1 MYKNREELLK
11 ELEDVKAD
19 RDDALDALASAVEA
33 KKRIVELND
42 ELEEYKKREDMKAE
56 FDKAA
61 SQIKIL
67 NDSFVEAGFTN
78 EQAFTLITVIIP
90 AMLNPAQAPSID
102 RLLGELL

>member
-1 MYKNREELLK
+1 MYRSREELLK

-19 RDDALDALASAVEA
+19 RDDALASAVEA
-33 KKRIVELND
+33 KKCIVELND
-42 ELEEYKKREDMKAE
+42 ELEEYKRREDMKAE

-67 NDSFVEAGFTN
+67 NDSFVDAGFTN
-78 EQAFTLITVIIP
+78 EQAFSLITAIIP

>member
-19 RDDALDALASAVEA
+19 RDDALASAVEA

-42 ELEEYKKREDMKAE
+42 ELEEYKKREDMKAD
-56 FDKAA
+56 FDKAT
-61 SQIKIL
+61 SQTKML

-78 EQAFTLITVIIP
+78 EQAFALITVIIP
-90 AMLNPAQAPSID
+90 ALLNPAQAPSID

>member
-19 RDDALDALASAVEA
+19 RDDALASAVEA

-42 ELEEYKKREDMKAE
+42 ELEEYKRREDMKAD
-56 FDKAA
+56 FDKVAN
-61 SQIKIL
+61 QTKML

-78 EQAFTLITVIIP
+78 EQAFALITAIIS
-90 AMLNPAQAPSID
+90 AMLNPTQAPSID

>member
-1 MYKNREELLK
+1 MYRSREELLK

-19 RDDALDALASAVEA
+19 RDDALASAVEA

-42 ELEEYKKREDMKAE
+42 ELEEYKKREDMKAD

-67 NDSFVEAGFTN
+67 FDSFVDAGFTN
-78 EQAFTLITVIIP
+78 EQAFSLITAIIP

-102 RLLGELL
+102 RFLSELL

>member
-19 RDDALDALASAVEA
+19 RDDELASAVEA

-42 ELEEYKKREDMKAE
+42 ELEEYKKREDMKAD

-61 SQIKIL
+61 SQTKML

-78 EQAFTLITVIIP
+78 EQAFALITTIIP
-90 AMLNPAQAPSID
+90 ALLNPAQAPSID

>member
-1 MYKNREELLK
+1 MHKNREELLK

-19 RDDALDALASAVEA
+19 RDDALASAVEA

-42 ELEEYKKREDMKAE
+42 ELEEYKRREDMKAD

-67 NDSFVEAGFTN
+67 NDSFVDAGFTN
-78 EQAFTLITVIIP
+78 EQAFALITAIIP
-90 AMLNPAQAPSID
+90 AILNPAQAPSID

>member
-11 ELEDVKAD
+11 ELEDVKMD
-19 RDDALDALASAVEA
+19 RDDALASAVEA

-42 ELEEYKKREDMKAE
+42 ELEEYKRREDMKAD

-67 NDSFVEAGFTN
+67 NDSFVDAGFTN
-78 EQAFTLITVIIP
+78 EQAFVIITAIIP
-90 AMLNPAQAPSID
+90 AILNPAQAPSID

>member
-1 MYKNREELLK
+1 MYRSREELLK

-19 RDDALDALASAVEA
+19 RDDALASAVEA

-42 ELEEYKKREDMKAE
+42 ELEEYKRREDMKAD

-67 NDSFVEAGFTN
+67 NDSFVDAGFTN
-78 EQAFTLITVIIP
+78 EQAFALITAIIP
-90 AMLNPAQAPSID
+90 AILNPAQAPSID

>member
-19 RDDALDALASAVEA
+19 RDDALASAVEA

-42 ELEEYKKREDMKAE
+42 ELEEYKKREDMKAD

-78 EQAFTLITVIIP
+78 EQAFTLITAIIP

>member
-19 RDDALDALASAVEA
+19 RDDALASAVEA

-42 ELEEYKKREDMKAE
+42 ELEEYKRREDMKTE

-67 NDSFVEAGFTN
+67 NDSFVDAGFTN
-78 EQAFTLITVIIP
+78 EQAFALITAIIP

-102 RLLGELL
+102 RFLGELL

>member
-11 ELEDVKAD
+11 ELEDVKMD
-19 RDDALDALASAVEA
+19 RDDALASAVEA

-42 ELEEYKKREDMKAE
+42 ELEEYKRREDMKAD

-102 RLLGELL
+102 RLLGELP

>member
-1 MYKNREELLK
+1 MYRSREELLK

-19 RDDALDALASAVEA
+19 RDDALASAVEA

-42 ELEEYKKREDMKAE
+42 ELEEYKRCEDMKAE

-61 SQIKIL
+61 SQIKML
-67 NDSFVEAGFTN
+67 NDSFVDAGFTN
-78 EQAFTLITVIIP
+78 EQAFSLITAIIP

>member
-1 MYKNREELLK
+1 MYRSREELLK

-19 RDDALDALASAVEA
+19 RDDALASAVDA

-42 ELEEYKKREDMKAE
+42 ELEEYKKREDMKAD

-61 SQIKIL
+61 SQIKML

-78 EQAFTLITVIIP
+78 EHAFSLITAIIP

-102 RLLGELL
+102 RLLSELL

>member
-19 RDDALDALASAVEA
+19 RDDALASAVEA

-42 ELEEYKKREDMKAE
+42 ELEEYKRREDMKAD

-67 NDSFVEAGFTN
+67 NDSFVDAGFTN
-78 EQAFTLITVIIP
+78 EQAFALITAIIP
-90 AMLNPAQAPSID
+90 AILNPAQAPSID